1 MNPDPAFLY
10 PSKHH
15 AGALT
20 MLEYAMVSQSPFCM
34 LTGEIGSGKTTLI
47 QQLIR
52 SLDDSVIVG
61 MVHNSHG
68 RFRSI
73 HPWALSALGITPNAD
88 TEIGQYEALVEFFIR
103 EYGYGRH
110 TLLIFDEAQNLSVRT
125 LEELRLL
132 SNVNSEN
139 DVALQIMLVGQPELR
154 RKLERPQLKQ
164 FAQRVAVDFH
174 LNALSR
180 TDAHAYVR
188 HRLRVAGG
196 SDAIFH
202 RKAID
207 AIHKLSGGIPRLIN
221 QLCDLCL
228 VYAFADGRPWVA
240 ASTVAQ
246 VMRDRGDRT
255 KAGLFAGGV
264 EIAPLTAVPTAD
276 ASEDSA
282 CNAHT
287 GP

>member
-1 MNPDPAFLY
+1 
-10 PSKHH
+10 
-15 AGALT
+15 
-20 MLEYAMVSQSPFCM
+20 
-34 LTGEIGSGKTTLI
+34 
-47 QQLIR
+47 
-52 SLDDSVIVG
+52 
-61 MVHNSHG
+61 
-68 RFRSI
+68 
-73 HPWALSALGITPNAD
+73 
-88 TEIGQYEALVEFFIR
+88 
-103 EYGYGRH
+103 
-110 TLLIFDEAQNLSVRT
+110 
-125 LEELRLL
+125 L